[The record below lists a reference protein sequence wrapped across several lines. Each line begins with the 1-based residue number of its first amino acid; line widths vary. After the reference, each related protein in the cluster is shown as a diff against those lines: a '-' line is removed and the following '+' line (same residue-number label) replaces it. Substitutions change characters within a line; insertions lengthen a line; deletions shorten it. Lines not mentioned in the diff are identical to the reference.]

1 MSWAGILEFGS
12 SWVAFRGR
20 AADNTTHAHAA
31 LQLTLSADG
40 LVTIHGASGTFS
52 GPALLVAPG
61 APHAIH
67 AAGII
72 TLLLI
77 EPQSPI
83 ASFLAGPKLQGIAP
97 LSASLS
103 DLLDLDAPLANCLDR
118 VLGNVPA
125 PAPVLDAR
133 VAAALECLALD
144 PSAAAVARAAGAVGL
159 STSRLRALATQEL
172 GTSLAAWV
180 MWRKLERAGKSLTGG
195 AGLAEAAFEAG
206 FSDQAHFTRTMR
218 KVFGITPKMLSQLSR

>member
-1 MSWAGILEFGS
+1 MSWTGKLEFGS

-40 LVTIHGASGTFS
+40 QVTIRGATGTFS

-67 AAGII
+67 ATGII

-83 ASFLAGPKLQGIAP
+83 ACLLAGPTLQGIALLP
-97 LSASLS
+97 ASLF
-103 DLLDLDAPLANCLDR
+103 DLVDLDAPLASCIERL
-118 VLGNVPA
+118 LGKVPT
-125 PAPVLDAR
+125 PTPVLDAR
-133 VAAALECLALD
+133 LAAALQCLALD
-144 PSAAAVARAAGAVGL
+144 TSAAAVARAAGAVGL

-172 GTSLAAWV
+172 GIPLAGWV
-180 MWRKLERAGKSLTGG
+180 MWRKLERAGRSLSGG
-195 AGLAEAAFEAG
+195 ASLAEAAFEAG
-206 FSDQAHFTRTMR
+206 FADQAHFTRTMR
-218 KVFGITPKMLSQLSR
+218 KVLGITPRMLSLLSR